1 MTGDKENK
9 SARLFPKMPD
19 PERDRMNALPYWFPK
34 IEKPAKNAGLKVPKT
49 IWADIPVPV
58 QRAFYMEG
66 PDDMA
71 TITAF
76 VDGTVRPAIQD
87 AGLGLV
93 FLKNGS
99 YSHKFDARSACL
111 PVMSDLPHAV
121 MSIMYEAM
129 LRCGFQ
135 YDGTDYLVMRERI
148 GHDPRNTPCIY
159 NGLPFQPEYRVFYDF
174 DAKHR
179 IFTAEYWDKDYVYNK
194 LYDLTDKLVFD
205 AWYGWIHSK
214 YLSNKARVESL
225 VETAM
230 TDVPDLSG
238 PWSVDVMQDED
249 GNFWLIDMAV
259 AEMSAYWDRRPG
271 DHEDA

>member
-9 SARLFPKMPD
+9 AARLLPEMPA

-76 VDGTVRPAIQD
+76 VDRTVRPAIRD

-135 YDGTDYLVMRERI
+135 YDGTDVLVMRERI

-159 NGLPFQPEYRVFYDF
+159 NGLPFRPEYRVFYDF
-174 DAKHR
+174 DAKRR
-179 IFTAEYWDKDYVYNK
+179 IFTAEYWDKDYVYGK

-205 AWYGWIHSK
+205 AWYDRIHGE
-214 YLSNKARVESL
+214 YLSNKARVENL

-230 TDVPDLSG
+230 AGVSGLSG
-238 PWSVDVMQDED
+238 PWSVDVMQDENGD
-249 GNFWLIDMAV
+249 FWLIDMAV
-259 AEMSAYWDRRPG
+259 AEMSAYWDRRP
-271 DHEDA
+271 EAAR